1 MFKDIINI
9 NKLCGPAY
17 IYLVFST
24 FIFMFL
30 LARMIT
36 TGKLNFSNILVR
48 LAVTYI
54 VTFTLNW
61 LCVKGWSKFAWFL
74 LVWMFMFILIL
85 LIGTFVLANKVM
97 SDPKFVSLNSLSNL
111 TKP

>member
-24 FIFMFL
+24 FMFMFL

-48 LAVTYI
+48 LAVTY
-54 VTFTLNW
+54 VVVFTLNW

-85 LIGTFVLANKVM
+85 LIGTFVLANKIM
-97 SDPKFVSLNSLSNL
+97 SDPKFVSLNSLSN
-111 TKP
+111 P